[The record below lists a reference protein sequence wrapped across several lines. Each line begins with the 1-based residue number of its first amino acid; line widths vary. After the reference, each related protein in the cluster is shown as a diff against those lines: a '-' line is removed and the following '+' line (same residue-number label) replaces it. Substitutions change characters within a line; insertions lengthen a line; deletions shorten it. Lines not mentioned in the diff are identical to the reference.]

1 MNLKRDII
9 KDLDSLAESHCIWVG
24 TFVVGV
30 AGLTLVII
38 LVKVLMFQMSIEY
51 SYGWVSLLHAV
62 IYSFIQSI
70 FIRVYFKDR

>member
-1 MNLKRDII
+1 MNLKRGII
-9 KDLDSLAESHCIWVG
+9 KDLDSLAESHWVG